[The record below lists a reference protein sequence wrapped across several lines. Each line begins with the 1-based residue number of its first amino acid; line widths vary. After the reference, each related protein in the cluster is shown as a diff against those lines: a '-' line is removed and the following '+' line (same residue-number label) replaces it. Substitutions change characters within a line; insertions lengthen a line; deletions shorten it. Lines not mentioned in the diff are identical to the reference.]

1 MYTVSPFYELNKA
14 RIIKIEELT
23 NFLSSSPRVI
33 RELSAKA
40 LYNLAQLAPE
50 YSATHGRC
58 ALAVLRAPLSHMRV
72 RGWATLLVSGP
83 RGAENNMFLSCE
95 KCKNWSVLLGT
106 KPRPVA
112 RASPRS
118 DAVTAVPVCPQGL
131 GSQQGIDGSCYMSCV
146 LQK

>member
-40 LYNLAQLAPE
+40 LCNLAQLAPE

-58 ALAVLRAPLSHMRV
+58 ALAVLRAPLSHTRV
-72 RGWATLLVSGP
+72 LHKHAH
-83 RGAENNMFLSCE
+83 AC
-95 KCKNWSVLLGT
+95 
-106 KPRPVA
+106 A
-112 RASPRS
+112 RMGHPAGFR
-118 DAVTAVPVCPQGL
+118 A
-131 GSQQGIDGSCYMSCV
+131 
-146 LQK
+146 